1 MKGIPLG
8 EIVEIDGREDTGK
21 TQLWYVPKQFL
32 LLQSSIQLALSVQ
45 IPRVLSGNQG
55 ETMYFLFSYYDH

>member
-1 MKGIPLG
+1 MDVRTLERPNSGMFPNNSS
-8 EIVEIDGREDTGK
+8 
-21 TQLWYVPKQFL
+21 

>member
-21 TQLWYVPKQFL
+21 TQLWYASKQFL
-32 LLQSSIQLALSVQ
+32 LMQSSIQLALSVQ

>member
-32 LLQSSIQLALSVQ
+32 FIA
-45 IPRVLSGNQG
+45 
-55 ETMYFLFSYYDH
+55 E